1 MASVTSD
8 VTFSIRKLR
17 IDVARHEQHHARGFL
32 LGIIVTGK
40 IALDVAE
47 RALHAE
53 RSAERTHRHDDLL
66 STLTGQDFQILGSG
80 RRALLPFF
88 LLGAETDGDKQQHN
102 REY

>member
-8 VTFSIRKLR
+8 VPLSIGKFR

-32 LGIIVTGK
+32 FRIIVTGK
-40 IALDVAE
+40 VALHVAE
-47 RALHAE
+47 RALNAE
-53 RSAERTHRHDDLL
+53 CCAERTHRHDDLL
-66 STLTGQDFQILGSG
+66 STLTGQDLQVLGSG

-102 REY
+102 R